1 MKNKN
6 KKVQLQY
13 VLLYFSGDSVKF
25 DYQKEVQVHEAQ
37 PFTIKCEVPETNP
50 VSSVSAY
57 IDTTELRLS
66 RLDRRALDPVRS
78 MTINTYSFDVNAT
91 RAMNGKR
98 VRCEATM
105 RDLPAELANSIDLR
119 SHIVKDATL
128 SVYYLPV
135 CAHAERTYRTGV
147 NRTLTIECAIS
158 ASNPDVTYYKLIA
171 PSTRTRFEM
180 LESTSLEAL
189 KRSARYRITPA
200 SQADFGLYEC
210 IPRSLA
216 GTAKCDIHVE
226 LGATPNPPERCAV
239 QFASVNNKTFAQF
252 SCTPGFN
259 QGGTT
264 AFLTIYEVSLDHD
277 RHLKLS
283 GRVNIDESRQ
293 DKEVPYITPADADKY
308 YEFLVMQENNYGNS
322 TSVLLTLGT
331 SQETKSAVNAFEFR
345 TIYTI
350 VGVGGGFLLFVV
362 MCACCCGHDVFM
374 AANGTGEPHAHAKG
388 GSSSGGGGGCC
399 SCCCGPS
406 GVGGGDDSSA
416 SDNISY
422 KKAPN
427 DVTFNGAAAGAGPNQ
442 TLFAG
447 YAASGARHSINTYS
461 HNTNHMV
468 SALAAPPQ
476 PQPQPLLSSYDTY
489 YDNTGSAGALLLGG
503 GADSSS
509 SYSNGGGGNSK
520 KLFAYEKMS
529 NRSRG
534 QAAYGDGGDD
544 EIDEE
549 TDETAVTAAS
559 KARRRNKY
567 AKQLNSNE
575 SNDSDAQEMDDDDEN
590 DEVADNDNDENDGD
604 DDDDDDDESADEDAP
619 YSAATATSSS
629 LKANA
634 KQQQLQL
641 QQQQVQ
647 QKRQLHVSSS
657 ASISNGNV
665 KSPFRTTTLGSVN
678 NNTLNSKAMI
688 AMAAMNEQQ
697 QRQQQSSHY
706 STIDPKK
713 VFNNKKTNMRHE
725 IDPIS

>member
-189 KRSARYRITPA
+189 KRSARYR
-200 SQADFGLYEC
+200 
-210 IPRSLA
+210 
-216 GTAKCDIHVE
+216 
-226 LGATPNPPERCAV
+226 
-239 QFASVNNKTFAQF
+239 
-252 SCTPGFN
+252 
-259 QGGTT
+259 
-264 AFLTIYEVSLDHD
+264 
-277 RHLKLS
+277 
-283 GRVNIDESRQ
+283 
-293 DKEVPYITPADADKY
+293 ITPADADKY

-619 YSAATATSSS
+619 YSATTATSSS

-634 KQQQLQL
+634 KQQQQLQL

-697 QRQQQSSHY
+697 QRQQQTSHY

-713 VFNNKKTNMRHE
+713 VFNNNKKTNMRHE